1 MEKLTKEQI
10 IEAVVY
16 ASGNMYIDDEEMMEL
31 EECQYFDELE
41 DARQINL
48 VVKALCQLYNEYIK

>member
-10 IEAVVY
+10 RKAVVY
-16 ASGNMYIDDEEMMEL
+16 ASVNMYIDDEEMMEL
-31 EECQYFDELE
+31 EECECFDTLE

-48 VVKALCQLYNEYIK
+48 AVKALCQLYNEYVK

>member
-10 IEAVVY
+10 REAVVY
-16 ASGNMYIDDEEMMEL
+16 ASVSMYTDDEEMMEL
-31 EECQYFDELE
+31 EKCQYFDELE

-48 VVKALCQLYNEYIK
+48 VVKALCQLYDEYVK